1 VKGIILAAG
10 SATRMRP
17 LSDSMPKCLLPV
29 GGKPILQRII
39 ENVAAAGVEHI
50 GLVVGYNADA
60 IRSFVKHHFPFLRIR
75 FIVNP
80 RYESTNNAF
89 SLLMAREFFLSEAKR
104 GAPLQDLMM
113 LDADIVFSPKLLPFL
128 LAQESPNK
136 VAVRVEGDHDE
147 EEVRVKVDEGGKIL
161 LVGKTTP
168 LAESFGESIG
178 IEVFSSLAAQRL
190 FEIVEDRVRLGNGR
204 TEFYEA
210 SFQALIDEGV
220 ELKAI
225 DVSRFSSVE
234 IDTPADLLVAERMIA
249 EASNA
254 PSDDFGNS
262 VL

>member
-1 VKGIILAAG
+1 MKAIILAAG

-17 LSDSMPKCLLPV
+17 LSDSQPKCLLSV
-29 GGKPILQRII
+29 GGKPILQRLI
-39 ENVAAAGVEHI
+39 ENVAAAGVGHI

-80 RYESTNNAF
+80 KYESTNNAF
-89 SLLMAREFFLSEAKR
+89 SLLMAREFFLSGAKR

-136 VAVRVEGDHDE
+136 IAVRVEGDHDE
-147 EEVRVKVDEGGKIL
+147 EEVRIKVDEKRNIL

-168 LAESFGESIG
+168 LAETFGESIG
-178 IEVFSSLAAQRL
+178 IEVFSSMAAERL
-190 FEIVEDRVRLGNGR
+190 FEIVEQRVRRGNGR

-210 SFQALIDEGV
+210 SFQALVDEGV

-225 DVSRFSSVE
+225 DVSRFPSVE
-234 IDTPADLLVAERMIA
+234 IDTPGDLRVAEKMIA
-249 EASNA
+249 AQIDSEAT
-254 PSDDFGNS
+254 
-262 VL
+262 